1 MLVDDCFRCRYYSWT
16 HYLVCA
22 VHPSGVD
29 GDACPDFESDPT
41 ADAVQYRD
49 FLGLGEDAEPIDNP
63 WHPDPDEN
71 WAPPGTRYV
80 DGELEFV
87 EARDADGR

>member
-1 MLVDDCFRCRYYSWT
+1 MRIEDCFRCRYYSWT

-22 VHPSGVD
+22 VHPNGVSD
-29 GDACPDFESDPT
+29 DVCPDFESDPQVT
-41 ADAVQYRD
+41 VAYDD
-49 FLGLGEDAEPIDNP
+49 FLGLGEDADAIDNP

-80 DGELEFV
+80 DGELEF
-87 EARDADGR
+87 AD